1 KITEELFAAWIEILR
16 RVDGSVLWLCADNIW
31 SCSNLVEAVS
41 RAGIDPNRIIF
52 APRTSPS
59 EYLAYLAAAD
69 LFLDTYPY
77 NAGTVA
83 SDAIRMH
90 LPMVTWSGEAF
101 ASRMAGRLLAALGAN
116 YGIGVTA
123 DEYVEKAVALATD
136 RDRYDSYKAL
146 FPDEAWAAT

>member
-41 RAGIDPNRIIF
+41 RAGIDPTRIVF
-52 APRTSPS
+52 AARTSPS
-59 EYLAYLAAAD
+59 EYLANLAAAD

-90 LPMVTWSGEAF
+90 LPLVTLSGPSF
-101 ASRMAGRLLAALGAN
+101 APLMRAR
-116 YGIGVTA
+116 
-123 DEYVEKAVALATD
+123 
-136 RDRYDSYKAL
+136 
-146 FPDEAWAAT
+146 